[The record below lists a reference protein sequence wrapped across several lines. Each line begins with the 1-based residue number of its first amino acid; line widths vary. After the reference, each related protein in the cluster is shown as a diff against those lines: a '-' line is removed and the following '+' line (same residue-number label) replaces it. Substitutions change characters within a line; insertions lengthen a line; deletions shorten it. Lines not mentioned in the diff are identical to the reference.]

1 MDEHNIIF
9 ISEVKHIEEIPT
21 LLIAHPDIQRDGYIL
36 IPLDVEIE
44 YSLAEK
50 KIPFKSGRGYRTQD
64 VTPLIL
70 SEAWPM
76 DIFNDEQ
83 WSFFQYRGVSLSRL
97 YFLSLQ
103 AYLMAL
109 LYYTDIIAN
118 VSIQHPATLRFVVFP
133 PTNAAPP
140 TGFPLEGH
148 RIMALADVVTSIALQ
163 SNRKVLVPGLEVS
176 AHIQTNPTHFTV
188 KRRLFGLCVGLSNIL
203 ISFMRRPRRIRI
215 LASDYWYNL
224 EPYLKRIDSVEVFLL
239 DRMQMF
245 NAGILNIWKF
255 RMRFVHLDAYG
266 EKKSL
271 DIDTARKNIT
281 KKWQSIKDI
290 SAMPE
295 LTFRNFSM
303 RPIVMRAL
311 DTIIADTVAHALK
324 DIDDTYVLCACLKPD
339 VIELR
344 TTISTQTHFTILAQ
358 VARVL
363 GIPSLEMQHGL
374 EYYGPG
380 STDRCHSAEHMGV
393 YGPLTERELH
403 VAGDTITMHVI
414 GSPRFDVYA
423 ALHEK
428 NCVKRSDFRTR
439 ISVLCLAPTIVVGVA
454 TDSYDV
460 EEYFSVV
467 ASAVRDMPN
476 VVVVVKLRPGP
487 MRQSFYE
494 TIIARVFAG
503 VSHCIAQFEPLA
515 ELYSQSDIVVS
526 CYSTAMLEAL
536 QCGKPLIYLG
546 LSAGYKLMGQYHL
559 AAYAEKGVL
568 AIATTQT
575 EFQQTFTMLTES
587 EEARERMSRA
597 AVAFL
602 EKEYAFDGN
611 ASERAAALITYLAHS
626 KPRQELS

>member
-163 SNRKVLVPGLEVS
+163 SNRKVLVPDLMIS
-176 AHIQTNPTHFTV
+176 AHIRTNHISFTV
-188 KRRLFGLCVGLSNIL
+188 KRRLFGWCVRLSNIL
-203 ISFMRRPRRIRI
+203 ISLVCRPRRLRV
-215 LASDYWYNL
+215 LASDYWGNM

-239 DRMQMF
+239 DRIQIF
-245 NAGILNIWKF
+245 HAGLSNIWKF
-255 RMRFVHLDAYG
+255 RMRFVHTDAYA
-266 EKKSL
+266 EKNPFER
-271 DIDTARKNIT
+271 DTARMNIT
-281 KKWQSIKDI
+281 EKWQSIKDI
-290 SAMPE
+290 STMPK
-295 LTFRNFSM
+295 LTFRDFSL
-303 RPIVMRAL
+303 RSLVIRAL
-311 DTIIADTVAHALK
+311 DTVIADTVANALK
-324 DIDDTYVLCACLKPD
+324 DIDDTYKLCALLKPD

-363 GIPSLEMQHGL
+363 GIHSLEMQHGL

-380 STDRCHSAEHMGV
+380 STDRCHSAEHIGV
-393 YGPLTERELH
+393 YGPRTERELH

-414 GSPRFDVYA
+414 GSPRFDVYSS
-423 ALHEK
+423 LSENNRVRQNDSH
-428 NCVKRSDFRTR
+428 SS
-439 ISVLCLAPTIVVGVA
+439 ISVLCIAPTIVVGVA

-460 EEYFSVV
+460 EEYFSAI
-467 ASAVRDMPN
+467 ASAVREVSN
-476 VVVVVKLRPGP
+476 VFVIIKLRPGP
-487 MRQSFYE
+487 LRQSFYE
-494 TIIARVFAG
+494 AIVARVFVG
-503 VSHCIAQFEPLA
+503 VSHRIAQFEPLA
-515 ELYSQSDIVVS
+515 ELYLQSDIVVS

-559 AAYAEKGVL
+559 AAYAEKGAL
-568 AIATTQT
+568 AISTTQT

-587 EEARERMSRA
+587 KEARERMSRA

-602 EKEYAFDGN
+602 EKEYTFDGN
-611 ASERAAALITYLAHS
+611 ASERTAALITSLAS
-626 KPRQELS
+626 SRPR